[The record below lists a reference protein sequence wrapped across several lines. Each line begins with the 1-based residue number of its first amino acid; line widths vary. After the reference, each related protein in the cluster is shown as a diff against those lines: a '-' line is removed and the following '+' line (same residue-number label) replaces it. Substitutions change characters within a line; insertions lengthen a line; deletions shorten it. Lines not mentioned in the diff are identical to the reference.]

1 VPDIN
6 TPEDV
11 RKALGEL
18 SEGINT
24 LKAAQESERG
34 DTKQLVS
41 RMGEDIRKLDT
52 AITAMRAGGSQDVGT
67 DERGL
72 RKYMDQE
79 GTAARML
86 PGTIRAT
93 KQHAPGLLTD
103 APTCEWQKDLQREV
117 TSLNIV
123 STLRG
128 GISNCPT
135 SVARMAAVL
144 QRAPAN
150 IRGTKQV
157 QDLTKAF
164 VDSSGVGA
172 EWIIDAGLPEVAMDP
187 LLVGQV
193 AAQFRVKP
201 MNDGTELLPYESNG
215 LRPYKKAA
223 ATSDDPAQ
231 FSSSSIATAQ
241 RTITAS
247 GMVVRA
253 QVDEDA
259 AEDSILAA
267 MPFLQS
273 ELVLALNHGEEDCL
287 LNGDTAGTHQDT
299 GIASWNIRS
308 RWGATGLGGSADH
321 RRTYIG
327 LRARSTDVSS
337 ASDGG
342 SAQTYAGATA
352 LLATLAFGGG
362 VGPNAFFVTSAEY
375 MLVKMLT
382 WAEFQ
387 GVNVVGALASQLTG
401 QVLMVAGKPVLLSSF
416 MDIQLNAT
424 GVYDNTTKTKTG
436 LLAVDGSRHW
446 ITERKGNMVEVDKD
460 ITRGMYNL
468 VAKNRRGFFTPDAS
482 TTKNVAFSYNLSPS

>member
-1 VPDIN
+1 MPTDIN

-18 SEGINT
+18 NEGINT

-34 DTKQLVS
+34 DTKQIVS

-52 AITAMRAGGSQDVGT
+52 AITAMKASGTQDIGT

-72 RKYMDQE
+72 RKYMQGDSV
-79 GTAARML
+79 ARML
-86 PGTIRAT
+86 PGTVRST
-93 KQHAPGLLTD
+93 KAHAPGLLTD
-103 APTCEWQKDLQREV
+103 KPVCEWQKDLQREV

-128 GISNCPT
+128 GIANCPT
-135 SVARMAAVL
+135 SVARMASIL

-150 IRGTKQV
+150 IRDTKQV

-187 LLVGQV
+187 LLVGQL
-193 AAQFRVKP
+193 ASRFRVKP
-201 MNDGTELLPYESNG
+201 MNGGTELLPYESNG

-223 ATSDDPAQ
+223 ATGDDPAQ
-231 FSSSSIATAQ
+231 YNSSSIATAQ

-287 LNGDTAGTHQDT
+287 INGDTTASHQDT
-299 GIASWNIRS
+299 GLSAWNIRS
-308 RWGATGLGGSADH
+308 RWGSSGLGGSADH
-321 RRTYIG
+321 RRTFIG
-327 LRARSTDVSS
+327 LRARSADVSS
-337 ASDGG
+337 DSDGG

-362 VGPNAFFVTSAEY
+362 VGPDAFFVTSPEY
-375 MLVKMLT
+375 MLVQMLG

-401 QVLMVAGKPVLLSSF
+401 QVLLVAGKPVLLSSF
-416 MDIQLNAT
+416 MDNQLNAS
-424 GVYDNTTKTKTG
+424 GIFDNSTKTKTG

-446 ITERKGNMVEVDKD
+446 ITERAGNMVEVGKD
-460 ITRGMYNL
+460 INRGMYNL